1 VKYEIIY
8 EESVVKEDLPNLDG
22 SNRQRVIK
30 EVGAKLSIAPDQYG
44 RPLRGR
50 LKGFRRLRVGDY
62 RVIYRIDR
70 KKHIVLIVM
79 IIHRKTNYRGVRERI
94 SP

>member
-1 VKYEIIY
+1 MKYKIIY
-8 EESVVKEDLPNLDG
+8 EESVVNEDLPSLDG
-22 SNRQRVIK
+22 SSRQRIIK
-30 EVGAKLSIAPDQYG
+30 EIGEKLSIAPDQYG

-62 RVIYRIDR
+62 RVIYKIDQ
-70 KKHIVLIVM
+70 KNTVLIVM
-79 IIHRKTNYRGVRERI
+79 IIHRKTDYKGVAGRI

>member
-1 VKYEIIY
+1 MKYKVIY
-8 EESVVKEDLPNLDG
+8 EESVVNEDLPSLNG
-22 SNRQRVIK
+22 SSRQRIIK
-30 EVGAKLSIAPDQYG
+30 EIGEKLSIAPDQYG

-62 RVIYRIDR
+62 RVIYKIDQ
-70 KKHIVLIVM
+70 KNTVLIVM
-79 IIHRKTNYRGVRERI
+79 IIHRKTDYKGVAGRI